1 LVQGVVEEER
11 VEMVPLEP
19 RCGPFQIAGGSVLH
33 EQSVT
38 GEREGEPVP
47 FPRQEETRIL
57 THRLRRRKGSRGML
71 RGELRP
77 DQFHVLVRKVSI
89 RLQQGFESCLRRLR
103 TRRGHRVTLSRASSQ
118 LAVGGLTMA
127 FRSWSSGI
135 EVDPGRNIAA
145 LSSSMTARSS
155 ATTASAETFAASS
168 IGIAIPAID
177 APRAIPFPP
186 ARP

>member
-1 LVQGVVEEER
+1 GPRARERPPAEVLVHDVVEEER

-19 RCGPFQIAGGSVLH
+19 RCGPFQIAGGSVPH

-89 RLQQGFESCLRRLR
+89 RLQQGFESCLRRLP
-103 TRRGHRVTLSRASSQ
+103 TRRGERVTL
-118 LAVGGLTMA
+118 
-127 FRSWSSGI
+127 
-135 EVDPGRNIAA
+135 P
-145 LSSSMTARSS
+145 
-155 ATTASAETFAASS
+155 
-168 IGIAIPAID
+168 
-177 APRAIPFPP
+177 APRANSRSAVSRWPSAPR
-186 ARP
+186 ARESTST